1 MSYALRAATS
11 LSEAWLLALEQ
22 TLDSPGGRMAHLMMT
37 VTQPGAEIQCIRHG
51 IDGKLERMNAHSVE
65 TVAETIFPQSLY
77 LDPGFDWHPELPP
90 DQLHSMDQAANDL
103 YHSYVSMLPILLTV
117 GANQIGTYFS
127 RMISWPGKEPGG
139 TNQLARVINR
149 LRSVHRSKKGTEN
162 KVDVDLSA
170 DCLADA
176 TILEGAQI
184 CAATDKKI
192 RGFPCLVHLD
202 FSLLNGAL
210 HCAAVYRHHYLIT
223 KAYGNFV
230 GLSYLMQFLCQQTG
244 FKMGELVVLAGLADG
259 EKARKPRELAVDM
272 RRSLDDV
279 TTRIS
284 R

>member
-1 MSYALRAATS
+1 MSYALQPATS

-22 TLDSPGGRMAHLMMT
+22 TLASSSGRMAHLMMT
-37 VTQPGAEIQCIRHG
+37 VTQPGAEIQCVRHG
-51 IDGKLERMNAHSVE
+51 IDRELEQINEQSVD

-77 LDPGFDWHPELPP
+77 PAPGFDWHPELPA

-103 YHSYVSMLPILLTV
+103 YNIYVSILPLLRTV
-117 GANQIGTYFS
+117 HANRMGTYFS

-139 TNQLARVINR
+139 TNQLSQVINR
-149 LRSVHRSKKGTEN
+149 LRSVRLLNRATEN
-162 KVDVDLSA
+162 TLDVDLSA
-170 DCLADA
+170 DCLGDA
-176 TILEGAQI
+176 TILEGAQTF
-184 CAATDKKI
+184 AATDKRT

-210 HCAAVYRHHYLIT
+210 HCAAIYRYHYLIT

-244 FKMGELVVLAGLADG
+244 FKMGELVVLAGLADSERTG
-259 EKARKPRELAVDM
+259 RTRQFAVDM
-272 RRSLDDV
+272 RYALDNV
-279 TTRIS
+279 TPKDS